1 MTTDMTAH
9 DARAKVRTIVSKKK
23 FPECVIIIKTYWLN
37 ISCRRAPFSSYLTA
51 QLCNYLF
58 PTWKWC
64 IEIYFVLVNIKP
76 LSLTFVFKL
85 IWKTF
90 LIKNWDHYDV
100 FTELNCFNKQT
111 QEVKTSTKLRN
122 GRQCLYNSMKPSIF
136 QFVFGNPLNNY

>member
-1 MTTDMTAH
+1 MTAH
-9 DARAKVRTIVSKKK
+9 DARVKVRTIVSKKK

-37 ISCRRAPFSSYLTA
+37 ISCRSCAIFKLLITA

-85 IWKTF
+85 IWKIF
-90 LIKNWDHYDV
+90 LIKNWEHYDV
-100 FTELNCFNKQT
+100 FTELNCFEQT

-122 GRQCLYNSMKPSIF
+122 GRQCLYNSMNHTFFNWFLVI
-136 QFVFGNPLNNY
+136 L